1 MNKQRIFV
9 AGHRGMVGSAI
20 VRQLAQRGD
29 VELVLRTRDELDLLD
44 GRAVQAFFAGAGI
57 DQVYLAAAKVG
68 GIVAN
73 NTYPADFIYENM
85 MIESNIIHAA
95 HLHNV
100 NKLLFLGSSC
110 IYPKL
115 ARQPMAESELLQ
127 GTLEPTNEPYAIAK
141 IAGIKL
147 CESYNRQYGRDY
159 RSVMPTNLYGP
170 HDNFHPDNS
179 HVIPALLRRFH
190 EAAQSHAPEV
200 VVWGSGTPMREF
212 LHVDDMA
219 AASIHVMELAREV
232 WQENTAPM
240 LSHINVG
247 TGVDCTIRELAQ
259 TIAKVVGYQGRVVF
273 DAAKPDGT
281 PRKLLDVTR
290 LHQLGWYHEISLEAG
305 LAGTYQWFL
314 ENQQRFRGDNVF
326 TSGRFRRRGADHAP
340 HLPRFHC
347 GKRPG
352 GNFTGP
358 ASQPSGAGLLVC
370 AGGRVCK
377 DETLE
382 AAFARLTQAELGV
395 RLPLAAGTFYGVWQH
410 FYDDNFSGEDF
421 STHYIVLGFRLR
433 VAESDLRLPDAQH
446 GSYRWLTP
454 EQLLASDN
462 VHENSRAY
470 FSPDAPAVGL

>member
-1 MNKQRIFV
+1 MKKQRIFV
-9 AGHRGMVGSAI
+9 AGHRGMVGTAI
-20 VRQLAQRGD
+20 VRQLSLRD
-29 VELVLRTRDELDLLD
+29 NVELVLRTRDELNLLD
-44 GRAVQAFFAGAGI
+44 SSAVQAFFATERI

-110 IYPKL
+110 IYPKQ
-115 ARQPMAESELLQ
+115 ATQPIAESELLQ

-170 HDNFHPDNS
+170 HDNFHPSNS

-190 EAAQSHAPEV
+190 EAREQNAPDV

-219 AASIHVMELAREV
+219 AASIHVMELDSEI
-232 WQENTAPM
+232 WQEYTQPM

-259 TIAKVVGYQGRVVF
+259 TIAQVVGYKGKVVF
-273 DAAKPDGT
+273 DSSKPDGT

-290 LHQLGWYHEISLEAG
+290 LHSLGWRHSVSLEYG
-305 LAGTYQWFL
+305 LESTYQWFL
-314 ENQQRFRGDNVF
+314 ENQHWCRG
-326 TSGRFRRRGADHAP
+326 
-340 HLPRFHC
+340 
-347 GKRPG
+347 
-352 GNFTGP
+352 
-358 ASQPSGAGLLVC
+358 
-370 AGGRVCK
+370 
-377 DETLE
+377 
-382 AAFARLTQAELGV
+382 
-395 RLPLAAGTFYGVWQH
+395 
-410 FYDDNFSGEDF
+410 
-421 STHYIVLGFRLR
+421 
-433 VAESDLRLPDAQH
+433 
-446 GSYRWLTP
+446 
-454 EQLLASDN
+454 
-462 VHENSRAY
+462 
-470 FSPDAPAVGL
+470 